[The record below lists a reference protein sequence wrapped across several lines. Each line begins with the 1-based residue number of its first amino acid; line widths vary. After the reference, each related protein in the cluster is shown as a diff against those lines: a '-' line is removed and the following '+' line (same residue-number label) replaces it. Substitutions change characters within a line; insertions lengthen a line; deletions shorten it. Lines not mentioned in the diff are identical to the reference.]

1 MESTTLKA
9 YIAGIKAWHMYH
21 DETYPHQFDD
31 AVKTLLQA
39 TRMIEA
45 RVNEIEK
52 KRPPVLVSD
61 LVILMEVLPGRG
73 EIKLAMLTVALV
85 DFWGTARLGEL
96 LSDNEKKTLPKW
108 NNLEWARDRSHV
120 SIAIHDAK
128 TEILKY

>member
-21 DETYPHQFDD
+21 DETYPHQVDD
-31 AVKTLLQA
+31 AVRKLLRA

-45 RVNEIEK
+45 RANEIEK

-61 LVILMEVLPGRG
+61 LVILMEVLPGKG

-85 DFWGTARLGEL
+85 AFWGTARLGEL

-108 NNLEWARDRSHV
+108 NDLE
-120 SIAIHDAK
+120 
-128 TEILKY
+128 